1 MSLPV
6 YVELA
11 MYKELVERVLALE
24 RKINDLSTSNDDSL
38 EDLFDPIEELPAET
52 IIPKPP
58 NRLIDRCIPEL
69 MSNNVSVPAENVLP
83 IPLIKVSNPIKIP
96 EKKSR
101 ICRKEPKNAK
111 RLDGTTK
118 TYISEDSAKFWSA
131 ISCTYDK
138 YKKAV
143 PAPENRL
150 RWNQFRPIF
159 SKHWHDGSAID
170 KELWSNEGATLDWNS
185 ITP

>member
-1 MSLPV
+1 MSSNTSAPV
-6 YVELA
+6 
-11 MYKELVERVLALE
+11 
-24 RKINDLSTSNDDSL
+24 
-38 EDLFDPIEELPAET
+38 
-52 IIPKPP
+52 
-58 NRLIDRCIPEL
+58 
-69 MSNNVSVPAENVLP
+69 ENVLP
-83 IPLIKVSNPIKIP
+83 IPLTKVSNPIKIP
-96 EKKSR
+96 EKKTR

-159 SKHWHDGSAID
+159 SKFWHAGSAAD
-170 KELWSNEGATLDWNS
+170 KELWSSEGATLDWNN
-185 ITP
+185 INP